1 MRIRFTAFGE
11 KTLTERRA
19 EIASE
24 YVARVLGDPYRSEV
38 QPDGRRRLW
47 GYIEE
52 KRKWLRVIV
61 LADGAVHNA
70 FFDRRFKP

>member
-1 MRIRFTAFGE
+1 MRIRLTAYGH
-11 KTLTERRA
+11 KTLTERRK
-19 EIASE
+19 EIAWE
-24 YVARVLGDPYRSEV
+24 YVARVVANPYRSEV

-52 KRKWLRVIV
+52 ERKWLRVIV
-61 LADGAVHNA
+61 LPDGAVHNA